1 MPSLPK
7 SKSQPFLKVAA
18 LLAVGAT
25 LIPPAASAGEV
36 AQHHETMQ
44 ERQVCTPDVLR
55 LCRSLVPDRQAI
67 TDCLN
72 ANSERLSP
80 ACHEVMAQRQ

>member
-1 MPSLPK
+1 MPRLPK
-7 SKSQPFLKVAA
+7 PKSQPILKVAA
-18 LLAVGAT
+18 LLAVGIT
-25 LIPPAASAGEV
+25 LMPAAASAGE
-36 AQHHETMQ
+36 ATQRHETLQ
-44 ERQVCTPDVLR
+44 ERQACTPDVLR

-67 TDCLN
+67 TDCLA

>member
-1 MPSLPK
+1 MPRLPK
-7 SKSQPFLKVAA
+7 PKSQPILKVAA
-18 LLAVGAT
+18 LLAAGAA
-25 LIPPAASAGEV
+25 LMPAAASAGEA

-44 ERQVCTPDVLR
+44 ERQACTPDVLR

-67 TDCLN
+67 TNCLA